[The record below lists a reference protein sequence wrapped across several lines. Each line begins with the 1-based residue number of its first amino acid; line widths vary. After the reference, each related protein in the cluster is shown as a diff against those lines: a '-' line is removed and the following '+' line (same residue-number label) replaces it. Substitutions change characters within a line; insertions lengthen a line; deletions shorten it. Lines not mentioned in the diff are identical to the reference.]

1 MSLGKAYVIENTG
14 SYIKFLLYDYD
25 NGSYFLK
32 PVHKSW
38 LEKYVIAP
46 WAYKSLEVLFT
57 GYASKTGSTEWN
69 RHTAYNRASVATDYV
84 VNRGRIP
91 PANTNVAEP
100 NLQED
105 DDPLEQDGWRAVLV
119 EVWYY

>member
-1 MSLGKAYVIENTG
+1 MSEGKAYLIENTG
-14 SYIKFLLYDYD
+14 EYLKFLLYDYD
-25 NGSYFLK
+25 VGGCYLK

-38 LEKYVIAP
+38 LDLYVVAP
-46 WAYKSLEVLFT
+46 RAYRSLEVQST
-57 GYASKTGSTEWN
+57 GYASKGASTEFT
-69 RHTAYNRASVATDYV
+69 RQTACNRASVATDYV